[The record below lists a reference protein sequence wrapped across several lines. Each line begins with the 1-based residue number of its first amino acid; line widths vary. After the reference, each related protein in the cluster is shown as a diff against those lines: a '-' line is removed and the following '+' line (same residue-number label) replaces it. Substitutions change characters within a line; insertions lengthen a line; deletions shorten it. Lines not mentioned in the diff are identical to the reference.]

1 LMPALNKAIRQ
12 MREDGTI
19 ERIKTDNLFM

>member
-1 LMPALNKAIRQ
+1 LPALNKAIRQ

-19 ERIKTDNLFM
+19 DRIKSENLFM